1 MTESRLEQ
9 LLKGLAKHGF
19 DIVHVETDQAVIKS
33 RDTDATFI
41 LTASDTWI
49 SAMQM
54 LFEEGELRA
63 SKFAP
68 AAYRFAMQ
76 LHGRYTGCRFGF
88 DEDEN
93 LCVQYDIYPDVS
105 ADHVALALTQMH
117 YVGSACVPLFEVV
130 LAGGTVDD
138 RLIERAFAGD
148 DDDDESQDN

>member
-1 MTESRLEQ
+1 MSETRLEQ
-9 LLKGLAKHGF
+9 LLKGLAKHDF
-19 DIVHVETDQAVIKS
+19 EVVHVEADQAVIK
-33 RDTDATFI
+33 RREDDASFI
-41 LTASDTWI
+41 LTASATWV

-54 LFEEGELRA
+54 LFEDGELRA
-63 SKFAP
+63 SKHAS
-68 AAYRFAMQ
+68 AAFRFAMQ

-105 ADHVALALTQMH
+105 PEHVALALTQMH

-138 RLIERAFAGD
+138 HLIERAFGD
-148 DDDDESQDN
+148 DDDDSQEN